1 MSSESESSGSEIEEV
16 QQKEDS
22 GLTLN
27 EMNDMIK
34 DYEKQKKKERKLRVD
49 RIDNIGGVII
59 DKEELMNTV
68 ELTRQQLKQLKPK
81 KERTPRQQE
90 ATKRIVDLRKKKAE
104 ENAIERENLEKI
116 QLKIKEQNKR
126 KPRNEKNYKAEREK
140 AEKEL
145 AELEADEEEEE
156 VEVKPRRFQAKK
168 PNLDE
173 EVEEKVQKINKIN
186 NLLETNPYYAQILKS
201 RGVKF

>member
-1 MSSESESSGSEIEEV
+1 
-16 QQKEDS
+16 
-22 GLTLN
+22 
-27 EMNDMIK
+27 MNDMIK
-34 DYEKQKKKERKLRVD
+34 EYDKIKKKERKLRKD
-49 RIDNIGGVII
+49 RNDNIEGIII
-59 DKEELMNTV
+59 DKETINEIVLPRTAIKK
-68 ELTRQQLKQLKPK
+68 LQPK

-90 ATKRIVDLRKKKAE
+90 NAKRLADLSKKKGA
-104 ENAIERENLEKI
+104 ENAIEKENLEKI
-116 QLKIKEQNKR
+116 ILKVKEKQIR
-126 KPRNEKNYKAEREK
+126 KPKVFKNYKAEREK

-145 AELEADEEEEE
+145 AELETDDEEEE
-156 VEVKPRRFQAKK
+156 EVKPRRFQAKK

>member
-49 RIDNIGGVII
+49 RNDNIGGVII

-68 ELTRQQLKQLKPK
+68 ELTRRQLKQLKPK

-104 ENAIERENLEKI
+104 EDRIEKENLEKVL
-116 QLKIKEQNKR
+116 LKVREHNKR
-126 KPRNEKNYKAEREK
+126 KPRTTKNYKAEREK